1 MLFRVELIASSFP
14 DLISKQARL
23 IPVVRPFLSMRLF
36 RGTTISPTSLQIIIL
51 HFVPLNTL
59 RHIYIS
65 LIQPYLLYGIVT
77 GDPAAKTVQEQ
88 NSYTSKT
95 RPPHQVLR

>member
-1 MLFRVELIASSFP
+1 MLFRVELIASSFL

-23 IPVVRPFLSMRLF
+23 TGVVRAFLLMKIF
-36 RGTTISPTSLQIIIL
+36 RGNTISPTSLQIIIL

-59 RHIYIS
+59 HHVYIF

-77 GDPAAKTVQEQ
+77 GDQAAKTVQKQ

-95 RPPHQVLR
+95 RSPPQVLR